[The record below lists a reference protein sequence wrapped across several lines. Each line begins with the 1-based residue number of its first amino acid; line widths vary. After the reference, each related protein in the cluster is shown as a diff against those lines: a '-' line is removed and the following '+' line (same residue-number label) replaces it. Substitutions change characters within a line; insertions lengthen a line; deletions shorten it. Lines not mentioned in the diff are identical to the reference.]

1 MARYPGATWRPL
13 SAEYIPGR
21 KIVEYNRVN
30 LHVAVS
36 EALSLHPFFNAPK
49 RASCH
54 FYVLKNGKVEQYIDT
69 TYMAEADL
77 EGNDATIS
85 IETQGGVK
93 SPNGEP
99 WTDAQVVALAKLFAW
114 LVKTHGFPV
123 RLATDSKIGPSSHG
137 LSWHRLGIDGNFP
150 ALPSVLAGR
159 KQRGGGMHYSLSAGK
174 VCPGDAKIKQIP
186 GILAMAKVILTPPVP
201 KPAPPKPEPAKEEVP
216 PPPVVAAPIT
226 KEKTVHVIRRG
237 VTLPAKGKP
246 APKYSLVT
254 GSRVVTI
261 SVAAAKQYKA
271 AGVPLVGLPD
281 ADYDSIVKALTV

>member
-13 SAEYIPGR
+13 SAEYVPGR

-69 TYMAEADL
+69 AYMAEADL

-93 SPNGEP
+93 NPNGEP

-114 LVKTHGFPV
+114 LVKTHGFAV
-123 RLATDSKIGPSSHG
+123 RLATDSKIGSSSHG

-150 ALPSVLAGR
+150 ALPSILAGR
-159 KQRGGGMHYSLSAGK
+159 TQRGGGMRYSLSAGK
-174 VCPGDAKIKQIP
+174 ACPGDAKIKQVP
-186 GILAMAKVILTPPVP
+186 GILAMAKVILTPPAP
-201 KPAPPKPEPAKEEVP
+201 KPAPPAPKPEPK
-216 PPPVVAAPIT
+216 PPVKAPSAPVPSKEAA
-226 KEKTVHVIRRG
+226 VHVIRRG
-237 VTLPAKGKP
+237 LTLPAKGQP
-246 APKYSLVT
+246 VLKYSLVT
-254 GSRVVTI
+254 GARAVTI
-261 SVAAAKQYKA
+261 THGAAKQYKA
-271 AGVPLVGLPD
+271 AGIPIVALSE
-281 ADYDSIVKALTV
+281 ADYDSIVKALKV